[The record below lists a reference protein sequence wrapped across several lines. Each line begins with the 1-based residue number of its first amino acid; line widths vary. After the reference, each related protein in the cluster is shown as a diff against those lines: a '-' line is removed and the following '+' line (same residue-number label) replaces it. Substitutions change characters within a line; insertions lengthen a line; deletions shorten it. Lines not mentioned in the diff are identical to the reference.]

1 VAPAAVLS
9 CIYLMLQLP
18 GVTWMRFVIW
28 LAAGMVIYALYGY
41 RKSRLRRER
50 A

>member
-1 VAPAAVLS
+1 
-9 CIYLMLQLP
+9 MLQLP

-28 LAAGMVIYALYGY
+28 LAAGILIYAAYGY
-41 RKSRLRRER
+41 RKSRLRGHR